1 MSQCIVDTISSLA
14 AVFFYYT
21 VYLGVVNSINLI
33 QLYTVYLGVVNSI
46 NLIQLSL
53 LSYRLNP
60 NITKLQCI
68 RLRSVKINHISTNY
82 TYLENIKGEFSFCK
96 L

>member
-14 AVFFYYT
+14 AVFFY
-21 VYLGVVNSINLI
+21 
-33 QLYTVYLGVVNSI
+33 YTVYLGVVNSI

-68 RLRSVKINHISTNY
+68 RLRSVKINHVSTNY
-82 TYLENIKGEFSFCK
+82 TYLDNIKGEFSFCK